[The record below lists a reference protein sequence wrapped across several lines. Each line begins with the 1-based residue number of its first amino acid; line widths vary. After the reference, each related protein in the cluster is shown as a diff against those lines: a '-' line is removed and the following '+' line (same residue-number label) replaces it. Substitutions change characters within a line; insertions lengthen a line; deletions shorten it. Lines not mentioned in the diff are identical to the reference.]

1 MGKAQSRPTAGIAS
15 RRTRVLAALALFF
28 VLAMP
33 LAGTWPDQSASAQ
46 VIWDFWM
53 ESDMDLYGSDQAI
66 RLFGNIGYAIAD
78 HPIVIQVFDERNNL
92 VDLDQVQTDSSGGFE
107 ATVGPIRDD
116 GSYTVHAKHEF
127 AGSTWT
133 TFTIAQPPE
142 AVLEEEPEQVPETE
156 DMPPETEDAVPPV
169 RETSPRAP
177 MTGVVTVLHC
187 MFEGPKFIISGLVL
201 DGDVDPVC
209 IMLSTA
215 LITLLIILIPWSV
228 YRRRRR
234 KRQAK
239 YEETMPSG
247 RDVAREPQQ
256 ETGAEPPSVTTRGTG
271 AFPPQ
276 EAVRESVKS
285 QEQPPDH
292 RAVVRSSQK
301 AAGGGFPQKK
311 PQSGHR
317 TDSSS
322 LSKPVETAPTQKRKP
337 AAKAAT
343 STVPKAQDRAS
354 VRQAGKTG
362 FAAKLEGKLVAFDT
376 NICIRYMRAK
386 FLDDGEMSDKARDFF
401 GETQRAKMD
410 PDIPDCIDT
419 VLKNGAVL
427 LPWRTITEFDGVI
440 GDFIR
445 DEKMDEADKPKLEK
459 VRLFKIIFESREI
472 SAHSDITIGFEPD
485 DLVEVEKMFD
495 GFAKSTHPGM
505 KKKMDKVYQKRLDKA
520 NEDKDEAK
528 IAEVERA
535 KADKKFPLEEG
546 DKEILATVLT
556 NSTEPRPICLITMD
570 GDFTRFVGE
579 IRKSIGI
586 EIVSGFQPRRRRA
599 EKRSSR

>member
-1 MGKAQSRPTAGIAS
+1 M
-15 RRTRVLAALALFF
+15 
-28 VLAMP
+28 
-33 LAGTWPDQSASAQ
+33 
-46 VIWDFWM
+46 
-53 ESDMDLYGSDQAI
+53 
-66 RLFGNIGYAIAD
+66 
-78 HPIVIQVFDERNNL
+78 FDERNNL

-133 TFTIAQPPE
+133 TFTIGQPPE

-156 DMPPETEDAVPPV
+156 GVPPETEDAVPPV
-169 RETSPRAP
+169 QETTQRMAMP
-177 MTGVVTVLHC
+177 GEELFLHC
-187 MFEGPKFIISGLVL
+187 TAEGLKFFESGLVP
-201 DGDVDPVC
+201 DGDVTQEC
-209 IMLSTA
+209 IVLPAAFISLLVIVA
-215 LITLLIILIPWSV
+215 LLILYVS
-228 YRRRRR
+228 RRRG
-234 KRQAK
+234 RQAEHK
-239 YEETMPSG
+239 GAMPSG
-247 RDVAREPQQ
+247 RDGPREPQP
-256 ETGAEPPSVTTRGTG
+256 ETGAEPSSVPTRGTG

-276 EAVRESVKS
+276 EAPKGSAKP

-292 RAVVRSSQK
+292 GAVVRSSQK
-301 AAGGGFPQKK
+301 AAGGGFPQKT
-311 PQSGHR
+311 PQLDHR
-317 TDSSS
+317 TDSAS

-337 AAKAAT
+337 AAKAAA
-343 STVPKAQDRAS
+343 SAVPAAPDRET
-354 VRQAGKTG
+354 VRQVGKTG
-362 FAAKLEGKLVAFDT
+362 VAAKLEGKLVAFDT

-410 PDIPDCIDT
+410 PDIPDCIDA
-419 VLKNGAVL
+419 VLKYGVVR
-427 LPWRTITEFDGVI
+427 LPWKAITEFDGVI

-445 DEKMDEADKPKLEK
+445 DEKMDEADKPKLK
-459 VRLFKIIFESREI
+459 KARLFKIIFESREI

-505 KKKMDKVYQKRLDKA
+505 KKKMEEVYQKRLDKA
-520 NEDKDEAK
+520 NENKDEAK

-535 KADKKFPLEEG
+535 RTDKKFPLGKG
-546 DKEILATVLT
+546 DKEILAAVLT
-556 NSTEPRPICLITMD
+556 NSTELRPICLITMD
-570 GDFTRFVGE
+570 SDFTKFVGE
-579 IRKSIGI
+579 IRESIGI

>member
-15 RRTRVLAALALFF
+15 RRTRVLAAIALFF

-53 ESDMDLYGSDQAI
+53 ESDMDLYGNDQTI

-133 TFTIAQPPE
+133 TFTIGQPPE

-169 RETSPRAP
+169 QETTPRMAMP
-177 MTGVVTVLHC
+177 GEELFLHC
-187 MFEGPKFIISGLVL
+187 TAEGLKFFESGLVP
-201 DGDVDPVC
+201 DGDVTQEC
-209 IMLSTA
+209 IVLPAAFISLLVIVA
-215 LITLLIILIPWSV
+215 LLILYVS
-228 YRRRRR
+228 RRRG
-234 KRQAK
+234 RQADHK
-239 YEETMPSG
+239 GTMPSG
-247 RDVAREPQQ
+247 RDGQREPQP
-256 ETGAEPPSVTTRGTG
+256 ETEAKLPSVSTRGMG

-276 EAVRESVKS
+276 GAVRESVKS

-292 RAVVRSSQK
+292 GAVVRSSLK
-301 AAGGGFPQKK
+301 AVGGGFPQKT
-311 PQSGHR
+311 PQSDHR

-337 AAKAAT
+337 AVKAAA
-343 STVPKAQDRAS
+343 SAVPKAQDRAS
-354 VRQAGKTG
+354 VRQVGKAGV
-362 FAAKLEGKLVAFDT
+362 AAKLKGKLVAFDT

-401 GETQRAKMD
+401 GEKQEAEMV
-410 PDIPDCIDT
+410 PDIPDCIDAA
-419 VLKNGAVL
+419 LKGGAVR
-427 LPWRTITEFDGVI
+427 LPWKTITEFDGVI
-440 GDFIR
+440 NGFITR
-445 DEKMDEADKPKLEK
+445 DKKMDEDDKQKLEK
-459 VRLFKIIFESREI
+459 ARLFKIIFESHEI
-472 SAHSDITIGFEPD
+472 SAHGDITIESEPD
-485 DLVEVEKMFD
+485 DLVNVEKMFD

-505 KKKMDKVYQKRLDKA
+505 KKKMAKVYQKRLDKA
-520 NEDKDEAK
+520 NKNKDKAK

-535 KADKKFPLEEG
+535 RADKKFPLGEG
-546 DKEILATVLT
+546 DKEILAAVLT
-556 NSTEPRPICLITMD
+556 NSTKPEPICLITMD

-579 IRKSIGI
+579 IREKIGI
-586 EIVSGFQPRRRRA
+586 EIVSGFQD
-599 EKRSSR
+599 

>member
-1 MGKAQSRPTAGIAS
+1 MGKAQSRPTAGVAS

-169 RETSPRAP
+169 QETTPRMAMP
-177 MTGVVTVLHC
+177 GEELFLHC
-187 MFEGPKFIISGLVL
+187 TAEGLKFFESGLVP
-201 DGDVDPVC
+201 DGDVTQEC
-209 IMLSTA
+209 IVFPAAFISL
-215 LITLLIILIPWSV
+215 LVIVVLLILYGFRW
-228 YRRRRR
+228 RG
-234 KRQAK
+234 RQADHK
-239 YEETMPSG
+239 GTMPSG
-247 RDVAREPQQ
+247 RDGQREPQP
-256 ETGAEPPSVTTRGTG
+256 ETEAKLPSVSTRGMG

-292 RAVVRSSQK
+292 GAAVRSSQK

-337 AAKAAT
+337 ATKAAA
-343 STVPKAQDRAS
+343 SAVPEAPDRET
-354 VRQAGKTG
+354 VRQVGKTG
-362 FAAKLEGKLVAFDT
+362 VAAKLEGKLVAFDT

-505 KKKMDKVYQKRLDKA
+505 EEKMAGVYKKRLEKAGKDK
-520 NEDKDEAK
+520 AK
-528 IAEVERA
+528 IAKVERA
-535 KADKKFPLEEG
+535 RADKKFPLGKG
-546 DKEILATVLT
+546 DKEILAAVLAH
-556 NSTEPRPICLITMD
+556 STQASPICLITMD
-570 GDFTRFVGE
+570 SDFTKFVGE
-579 IRKSIGI
+579 IREKIGI
-586 EIVSGFQPRRRRA
+586 EIVSGFQD
-599 EKRSSR
+599 